1 MTMSNTQNSLGIVC
15 NTNAG
20 SESAAEE
27 VRLFQQTDSNIC
39 ECEAENRE
47 CRRWARGQRSCPSRS
62 CVWPQLLR
70 PRGARGLPYG
80 NRCNSENV
88 QVSKEPGVL
97 CVLLSPEQSAGVDCL
112 FQSPGVCKIRLS
124 AAIKRAQQLNQLC
137 NVSMRVSFQIDEAQI
152 AWVGCATVLTAA
164 RTACN

>member
-15 NTNAG
+15 NTNTRAG

-39 ECEAENRE
+39 KCEAENRE

-70 PRGARGLPYG
+70 PEEAHGRLPWG

-88 QVSKEPGVL
+88 QVSKK
-97 CVLLSPEQSAGVDCL
+97 SPVFCAC
-112 FQSPGVCKIRLS
+112 
-124 AAIKRAQQLNQLC
+124 AA
-137 NVSMRVSFQIDEAQI
+137 V
-152 AWVGCATVLTAA
+152 T
-164 RTACN
+164 